1 MTVPVDAGFIGRTRS
16 HIERFEASIKRL
28 ETEPP
33 VGVDPRA
40 VKAEIQGMRSMI
52 LELQQQIRDAEPPA
66 TLPPA
71 EFLGDLIS
79 PISGGRVPRHV
90 AIIMDGNGRWA
101 TQRGLPRA
109 SGHRAGTE
117 NIRRVIERFADHGVQ
132 YLTLYA
138 FSTENWNRP
147 QKEVRMLI
155 RLLRFF
161 IKRELDN
168 LHKNGIQLHMLG
180 HIETLPD
187 WLQRQV
193 QDAIDLTATNTRMV
207 LNICFSYG
215 GRDDILMAVQAIAR
229 AEIAASEITEET
241 ISQHLSTA
249 GAPDPDLLIRT
260 GGDMRISNFLLWQAA
275 YAELYFTDT
284 YWPDFGREDTDMALA
299 EYGRRKRKFGALLP
313 EDEAAFKR

>member
-1 MTVPVDAGFIGRTRS
+1 MKSESAKSEVAQP
-16 HIERFEASIKRL
+16 L
-28 ETEPP
+28 
-33 VGVDPRA
+33 
-40 VKAEIQGMRSMI
+40 
-52 LELQQQIRDAEPPA
+52 PA
-66 TLPPA
+66 A

-109 SGHRAGTE
+109 AGHRAGTE

-132 YLTLYA
+132 HLTLYA

-147 QKEVRMLI
+147 EREVRVLI

-168 LHKNGIQLHMLG
+168 LHRNGIRLRLLG

-187 WLQRQV
+187 WLQKQV
-193 QDAIDLTATNTRMV
+193 ADAIALTADNSRMT

-215 GRDDILMAVQAIAR
+215 GRDDIVMAVRAMMQAELAP
-229 AEIAASEITEET
+229 EDVTEEVVST
-241 ISQHLSTA
+241 YLSTA

-284 YWPDFGREDTDMALA
+284 YWPDFGREDTDIALA
-299 EYGRRKRKFGALLP
+299 EYGRRKRKFGGLLP
-313 EDEAAFKR
+313 EDEAAFKG